1 MKKFKKIIL
10 ICSSCFI
17 LTLALAGCSDSA
29 KARIKKVSD
38 SLLSSS
44 NLSSV
49 DDLNLEHN
57 GGGDYSFDYAGEEFN
72 AMFDTDT
79 WTIYNSYKIKNGKDI
94 LLICQALS
102 DEHPVPSRDRDSYRT
117 PEDMAFEWEQH
128 NLAYDQLP
136 DGNYWKESS
145 RNVDLDPDD
154 QGKSF
159 KEIYED
165 RTGKTLDFD
174 KIKEKAL
181 EKLDKDKIREK
192 LNSEKIKEKLNS
204 DKIKEKLKSK
214 NIKEKLTL
222 SNIKRKLKEYLEM
235 DD

>member
-1 MKKFKKIIL
+1 MKKLKKITL

-17 LTLALAGCSDSA
+17 MTVALVGCSDGA

-38 SLLSSS
+38 NFLSPS

-57 GGGDYSFDYAGEEFN
+57 GGGDYSFDYAGKEFN

-79 WTIYNSYKIKNGKDI
+79 WTIYNSYKIKNSKDI
-94 LLICQALS
+94 LTICKALS
-102 DEHPVPSRDRDSYRT
+102 EEHPVPSRDREGYRT
-117 PEDMAFEWEQH
+117 ASDMAFEWEQH

-136 DGNYWKESS
+136 EGNYWKESS
-145 RNVDLDPDD
+145 QNVDLDPDD

-181 EKLDKDKIREK
+181 EKLDKEKIKEK

-204 DKIKEKLKSK
+204 ENL
-214 NIKEKLTL
+214 KEKLTL
-222 SNIKRKLKEYLEM
+222 SNIKRKLKEYLGM

>member
-17 LTLALAGCSDSA
+17 LTLALAGCSDGA
-29 KARIKKVSD
+29 KARIKKVSA

-136 DGNYWKESS
+136 EGNYWKESS

-174 KIKEKAL
+174 KIKEK
-181 EKLDKDKIREK
+181 
-192 LNSEKIKEKLNS
+192 
-204 DKIKEKLKSK
+204 LKSK